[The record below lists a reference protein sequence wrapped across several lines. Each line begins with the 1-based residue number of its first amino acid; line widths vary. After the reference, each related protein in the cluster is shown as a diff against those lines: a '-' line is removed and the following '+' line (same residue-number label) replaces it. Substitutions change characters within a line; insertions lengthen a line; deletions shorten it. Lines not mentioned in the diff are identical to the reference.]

1 MEEAPPEPHEDDDAR
16 DELADAPDEP
26 FSTTRGGLLAVA
38 GGAMLFGLPGKHPKP
53 KRRRLK
59 HKPKPKVKPKPTT
72 PATSTTP
79 GVPPVDPPPV
89 TPPTDPPPVD
99 PTNPIPAEN
108 LKQGDTRWNAP
119 WPGYGSDNGGAFIG
133 GFATEVSVPIGG
145 TLDLKVR
152 VPGAQSFNVDVFR
165 LGWYGG
171 LGGRHLFQ
179 ATGVASHPQP
189 APVASQTAGGRLLD
203 TPVVCNWSVTTSV
216 PIGADWVS
224 GLYVAVLTLPTGP
237 AAGYQ
242 SVVPFLVR
250 DDSRAAPLLFLSAMT
265 NYQAYNNW
273 PDDGSGPGGSPSVGR
288 SLYDSNSAY
297 YPRTIGTGTTARSAA
312 RVSFD
317 RPWSRGNGIAQLFD
331 YEAPLVQFLER
342 FGYDVS
348 YAADLDLDQRGE
360 ALRHKAIVIAGH
372 SEYWS
377 GGMYDALV
385 EARDAGVSIACFS
398 SNAIYWQVRF
408 EDGRRTVVGY
418 KNRDNAVHRDNV
430 GALTGLN
437 RPDPV
442 GGSTMSERWRDA
454 PLNRD
459 EGGLLGVH
467 YVTNSWCDPRIAGFP
482 LIPTANINHWAYA
495 NTGLQTGVP
504 IAGQLAGYEID
515 TVVGLAQPVGAQ
527 DFTILMA
534 SPFTGA
540 DRNPYTQHTVIYAAP
555 SGAFVFSTGSMGWA
569 LGLTPNATLNHG
581 GSYESAG
588 LKRLTQNVLDRMLT
602 A

>member
-1 MEEAPPEPHEDDDAR
+1 
-16 DELADAPDEP
+16 
-26 FSTTRGGLLAVA
+26 
-38 GGAMLFGLPGKHPKP
+38 MLFGLPGKHPKP
-53 KRRRLK
+53 KRRK
-59 HKPKPKVKPKPTT
+59 HKPKHKPKPTT
-72 PATSTTP
+72 PGTPTTP
-79 GVPPVDPPPV
+79 PVTPPVDPPVDPPTVPPVDPPSP
-89 TPPTDPPPVD
+89 PPTVD

-108 LKQGDTRWNAP
+108 LLQGDTRWNAP
-119 WPGYGSDNGGAFIG
+119 WPGYGSDNGGKYIG
-133 GFATEVSVPIGG
+133 GFATEASVPIGG
-145 TLDLKVR
+145 TLDLKVS
-152 VPGAQSFNVDVFR
+152 VQFDQSFNVDVFR

-179 ATGVASHPQP
+179 ATGVASHAQP
-189 APVASQTAGGRLLD
+189 APVASQSAGGRLLD
-203 TPVVCNWSVTTSV
+203 TPVVCNWTPTTSV

-224 GLYVAVLTLPTGP
+224 GLYVAVLTLPTG
-237 AAGYQ
+237 AATGYQ
-242 SVVPFLVR
+242 SVVPFMVR
-250 DDSRAAPLLFLSAMT
+250 DDSRAAPLLLLSAMT

-273 PDDGSGPGGSPSVGR
+273 PDDGKGTGGSPTVGR

-297 YPRTIGTGTTARSAA
+297 YLRTIGTGMTARSAA

-331 YEAPLVQFLER
+331 YEAPIVQFLER
-342 FGYDVS
+342 FGYDIS

-385 EARDAGVSIACFS
+385 GARDAGVSIACFS

-408 EDGRRTVVGY
+408 ENGRRTVVGY
-418 KNRDNAVHRDNV
+418 KNRDNAVHRDNM

-442 GGSTMSERWRDA
+442 AGSTMSERWRDA

-467 YVTNSWCDPRIAGFP
+467 YVTNSWCDPRIAGYPLFP
-482 LIPTANINHWAYA
+482 QNTGHWAFA
-495 NTGLQTGVP
+495 NTGLQVGTP

-515 TVVGLAQPVGAQ
+515 TMNGLAQPTGAQ
-527 DFTILMA
+527 DHAVLMA

-540 DRNPYTQHTVIYAAP
+540 DSNAYTQHTVIYTAP
-555 SGAFVFSTGSMGWA
+555 SGALVFSTGTMGWA

-581 GSYESAG
+581 GTYESAG
-588 LKRLTQNVLDRMLT
+588 LKQLTRNVLDRMI